1 MMKKEKILPILLLV
15 VSMYLT
21 AYTVSAHMVSSHI
34 VEDSGKAYWSSSP
47 EGSLF
52 PWPRKSGGS
61 EIGIPMLIEL
71 NETDSFVYNYLIRT
85 YLLLVV
91 CILLWLSAI
100 IIFYRRANIAK
111 STLSR

>member
-1 MMKKEKILPILLLV
+1 MKKEKILSILLLV
-15 VSMYLT
+15 VSIYLT

-34 VEDSGKAYWSSSP
+34 VEDYGKAYWSSSP

-52 PWPRKSGGS
+52 PWPRKSGGN

-71 NETDSFVYNYLIRT
+71 NETDSFIYNYLIRT